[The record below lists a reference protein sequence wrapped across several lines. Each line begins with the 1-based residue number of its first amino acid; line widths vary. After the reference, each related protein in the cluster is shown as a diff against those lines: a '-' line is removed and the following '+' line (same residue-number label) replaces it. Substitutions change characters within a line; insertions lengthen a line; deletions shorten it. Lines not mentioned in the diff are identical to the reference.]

1 MVHASIAAIEYYLPQ
16 TVVSS
21 NDLAAEFPEWSVDK
35 IEQKTG
41 IQQRHIAGENE
52 CSSDLA
58 EKAALALFAS
68 GAARPQEI
76 DFVLLCTQSPDYF
89 LPTTACLLQ
98 HRLGIPSTAGAYD
111 FNLGCSGFVYGL
123 GQAEG
128 LIVTGQA
135 SKVLLLTAETYSKFI
150 HKGDKSVR
158 TIFGDAAAATLLTAT
173 ESVRPLI
180 GPFVYGTDGAGA
192 ENLIVKT
199 GGMRAPR
206 TEKSGEAVEAES
218 GNIRSADNLFMNGG
232 EIFTFTLSSVP
243 DAVTRLLA
251 KADVSL
257 DQVDL
262 FVFHQANRYM
272 LDHLRKRMKI
282 AEDKFVIAMG
292 HCGNTVSSTIPIA
305 LRDSLQNGKLKS
317 GALVMLVGFGVG
329 YSWGATLLRWV

>member
-1 MVHASIAAIEYYLPQ
+1 MFHASIGAIEYYLPE

-21 NDLAAEFPEWSVDK
+21 KDLAAEFPEWSVDK

-41 IQQRHIAGENE
+41 IQQRHIAGEDE

-58 EKAALALFAS
+58 EKAALKLFES
-68 GAARPQEI
+68 GAARPQDI

-89 LPTTACLLQ
+89 LPTTACVLQ
-98 HRLGIPSTAGAYD
+98 HQLGIPTTAGAYD
-111 FNLGCSGFVYGL
+111 FNLGCSGYIYGL
-123 GQAEG
+123 GQVEG
-128 LIVTGQA
+128 LIATGQA

-150 HKGDKSVR
+150 HRGDKSVR
-158 TIFGDAAAATLLTAT
+158 TIFGDAAAATLLTAR
-173 ESVRPLI
+173 ESDAPLI

-206 TEKSGEAVEAES
+206 NEKSGLAVEVES
-218 GNIRSADNLFMNGG
+218 GNVRSEDNLFMNGG

-243 DAVTRLLA
+243 DAVNRLIG
-251 KADVSL
+251 KAGVTL
-257 DQVDL
+257 EQIDL

-282 AEDKFVIAMG
+282 ADDKFVVAMG

-329 YSWGATLLRWV
+329 YSWGATLVRWV